1 MSCQHTPSPRLV
13 ERCLHFRVQYKHVGV
28 DMQSVPLNQLTC
40 ANFLFL
46 ILNWCMHPY
55 CWNEQMNASWK
66 STPSYCPSYVLINT
80 IIPYLKLFESCQ
92 KAADSAAFDRRW
104 RTFWMCCFVSTSLLF
119 DVASKFIRL
128 RTRVPCRSNS
138 KNLQRKKANF
148 WVLSRVESVLSP
160 RDS

>member
-28 DMQSVPLNQLTC
+28 DMQSVPLNRLTC

-55 CWNEQMNASWK
+55 CWNEQMNASWRK
-66 STPSYCPSYVLINT
+66 STPSYCPSYVRSFRIWSF
-80 IIPYLKLFESCQ
+80 FESFQ